1 MGNLRNVELE
11 CARLPEWQSSLDY
24 SARHEVPGA
33 LDERAS
39 RVQPSGFTPFPRA
52 IVRTVDTLF
61 ERYGEFHRNPV
72 NKVIHW
78 VCVPL
83 IVWSLLGMLWALSP
97 IVACIAIAAAMAFY
111 VRLSLP
117 LALGMLIMVVL
128 MVWLLTLLGAQTFW
142 ACLAIFVA
150 AWIGQFV
157 GHLVEGRKPAFL
169 EDMRSLLV
177 GPAWILAF
185 VYRRLGISY

>member
-1 MGNLRNVELE
+1 M
-11 CARLPEWQSSLDY
+11 
-24 SARHEVPGA
+24 
-33 LDERAS
+33 
-39 RVQPSGFTPFPRA
+39 QPCGFTPFPRV

-97 IVACIAIAAAMAFY
+97 IVACIAVAAAMAFY

-117 LALGMLIMVVL
+117 LALGMLIMVLL

-177 GPAWILAF
+177 GPAWILGF